1 MHALKIILGDRFSE
15 GMEEIYKITI
25 KFILENV
32 CKTYARIEKE
42 DECKKD
48 SKTEET

>member
-32 CKTYARIEKE
+32 CKMYASMKT
-42 DECKKD
+42 DDDCQKD
-48 SKTEET
+48 KTEGET